1 MKDNYLQSSIEYLK
15 GVGPNRAALLKS
27 ELNIRTMY
35 DLVYF
40 FPFRYVD
47 KTKFYKISELKN
59 TKSYVQIIGTVSYT
73 HLRAHETS

>member
-27 ELNIRTMY
+27 ELNIHTIY
-35 DLVYF
+35 DLLNF

-47 KTKFYKISELKN
+47 KTKFYKICELKIRSN
-59 TKSYVQIIGTVSYT
+59 YWKIYGIKIWLHFKEQ
-73 HLRAHETS
+73 